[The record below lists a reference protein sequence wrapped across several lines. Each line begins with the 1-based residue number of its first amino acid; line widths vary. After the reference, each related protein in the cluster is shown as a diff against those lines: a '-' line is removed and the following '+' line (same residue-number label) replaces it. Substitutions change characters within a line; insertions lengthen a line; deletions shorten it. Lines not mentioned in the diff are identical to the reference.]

1 MNSKFVLGGAAM
13 LWIGVAAASDISN
26 PAIGLVVSP
35 GDFQI
40 DGSRARGNGSL
51 TSGTIVDD
59 LRSPTHVSLTN
70 RTRFDLAPDAQG
82 QIFSDRLVLKR
93 GMAQVWPADGFA
105 VVANGL
111 RLDSVAA
118 LSNFRVWRLD
128 EMTISVTAVSGM
140 AAAQTAAG
148 APVAQIPEGQTQEVS
163 VVAGCLAQ
171 DKLHFLVRDQATKTL
186 VEVRGPDVAG
196 HVNHRVSI
204 TGVVDA
210 ATSPVAGAVRLIRE
224 AVLTDLPGEAC
235 KPPVAGWVKPAA
247 IGAGVAAA
255 AAVGG
260 LAADQVIFTGGG
272 AAGIS
277 PGQ

>member
-1 MNSKFVLGGAAM
+1 MNSKLVLGWAAI
-13 LWIGVAAASDISN
+13 LWIGVAVASDISN
-26 PAIGLVVSP
+26 PAIGLVVSS

-40 DGSRARGNGSL
+40 DGFRARGNGSL
-51 TSGTIVDD
+51 LSGTTVDD
-59 LRSPTHVSLTN
+59 LKSPTHVSLTN
-70 RTRFDLAPDAQG
+70 RTRFDLAPEAQG
-82 QIFSDRLVLKR
+82 QIFSDRLVLKK
-93 GMAQVWPADGFA
+93 GMTQVWPADGFA

-111 RLDSVAA
+111 RMDSVAA

-128 EMTISVTAVSGM
+128 EMTISVTSVSGM

-148 APVAQIPEGQTQEVS
+148 TPVAQIPEGQTREVS
-163 VVAGCLAQ
+163 VVSGCLGEV
-171 DKLHFLVRDQATKTL
+171 KSHYLVRDQTTKVV
-186 VEVRGPDVAG
+186 VEVKGPDVAG
-196 HVNHRVSI
+196 HMNRRVQI

-210 ATSPVAGAVRLIRE
+210 VTPPVGGATLLIHE
-224 AVLTDLPGEAC
+224 AELADLPGEAC
-235 KPPVAGWVKPAA
+235 KTAAGWVKPVA

>member
-1 MNSKFVLGGAAM
+1 MRSSKLPTT
-13 LWIGVAAASDISN
+13 DISN

-51 TSGTIVDD
+51 TSGATVDD
-59 LRSPTHVSLTN
+59 LKSPTHVSLTN
-70 RTRFDLAPDAQG
+70 RTRFDLAPEAQG
-82 QIFSDRLVLKR
+82 QIFSDRLILNK
-93 GMAQVWPADGFA
+93 GMTQVWPADGFA

-140 AAAQTAAG
+140 AAAQTATG
-148 APVAQIPEGQTQEVS
+148 TPVAQIPEGQTREVS
-163 VVAGCLAQ
+163 IVSGCLGEV
-171 DKLHFLVRDQATKTL
+171 KSHYLVRDQTTKML

-196 HVNHRVSI
+196 HLNRRVNI

-210 ATSPVAGAVRLIRE
+210 ATPPVAGATRLIRE
-224 AVLTDLPGEAC
+224 AVLTDLPGSAC
-235 KPPVAGWVKPAA
+235 KVAAGWVTPVA
-247 IGAGVAAA
+247 IGAGIAAA
-255 AAVGG
+255 ATVGG

>member
-1 MNSKFVLGGAAM
+1 MNSKLVFGCASM
-13 LWIGVAAASDISN
+13 LWIGMAAASDISN

-40 DGSRARGNGSL
+40 DGFRARGNGSL
-51 TSGTIVDD
+51 LSGTTVDD
-59 LRSPTHVSLTN
+59 LQSPTHVSLTN
-70 RTRFDLAPDAQG
+70 HTRFDLAPEAQG
-82 QIFSDRLVLKR
+82 QIFADRLVLKK
-93 GMAQVWPADGFA
+93 GMAQVWPAAGFA

-111 RLDSVAA
+111 RMDSNAA
-118 LSNFRVWRLD
+118 SPHFRVWRLD
-128 EMTISVTAVSGM
+128 EMTISVTSVSGM

-148 APVAQIPEGQTQEVS
+148 TPVAQIPEGQTREVS
-163 VVAGCLAQ
+163 IVSGCLGEV
-171 DKLHFLVRDQATKTL
+171 KSHYLVRDQSTKML
-186 VEVRGPDVAG
+186 IEVKGPDVAS
-196 HVNHRVSI
+196 HLNRRVNI

-210 ATSPVAGAVRLIRE
+210 VTPPVAGATRLIHE

-235 KPPVAGWVKPAA
+235 KAAAGWVKPVA

-255 AAVGG
+255 AVVGG

>member
-1 MNSKFVLGGAAM
+1 MNSKVVFGYAAM

-51 TSGTIVDD
+51 MSGTTVDD
-59 LRSPTHVSLTN
+59 LKSPTHVSLTN
-70 RTRFDLAPDAQG
+70 RTRFDLAPEAQG
-82 QIFSDRLVLKR
+82 QIFSDRLVLKKGR
-93 GMAQVWPADGFA
+93 AQVWPADGFA
-105 VVANGL
+105 VEANGL
-111 RLDSVAA
+111 RMDSLAA
-118 LSNFRVWRLD
+118 ASNFRVWRLD

-148 APVAQIPEGQTQEVS
+148 APVAQIPEGQTREVS
-163 VVAGCLAQ
+163 VVSGCLGEARS
-171 DKLHFLVRDQATKTL
+171 HFLIRDQITKML
-186 VEVRGPDVAG
+186 VEVKGPDIAS
-196 HVNHRVSI
+196 HLNRRVKI
-204 TGVVDA
+204 TGVVDT
-210 ATSPVAGAVRLIRE
+210 ATPPVAGATRLIRE

-235 KPPVAGWVKPAA
+235 RPVAGWVKPVA
-247 IGAGVAAA
+247 IGTGVAAA

-260 LAADQVIFTGGG
+260 LAAGQVIFTGGG